1 MMDISSA
8 PHAADAEHRMIYEPA
23 DALGFTAWT
32 DCFDYQNGRLGLSFK
47 EIRRAHD
54 AAFVPPRLE
63 MGEAIGA
70 PVSYCSAECGS
81 ADTVSERVYMA
92 SDDGGEHWYETG
104 RCPLAEGSFLNAGFA
119 DGRLVGLDVGRVNAA
134 RTGWC
139 DYIAVRESTDGGSTW
154 TETARLLEG
163 CAVYLWRLRRL
174 RDGSLL
180 VLASFYGTPWGIGCE
195 RATRNTMLPGE
206 TYLNKIQT
214 FFLHSPDG
222 RSFSGPHYVLPGI
235 GAHEYDAAELS
246 DGRLLFVAGD
256 VQGTPVGRQLVRR
269 SAQGFINGPLLPIG
283 AGAPPE
289 PAKNPQ
295 GGFVPESIVCLPGD
309 VLVGARRGKPFSCS
323 GDLGQTWTVIE
334 GAGTGLY
341 QPCIRLLP
349 DGRAAAFGHCGADSA
364 VGQTRMAIAADLFR
378 LDGAPPAGCELSLE
392 RVLSADGS
400 HYGNAYTARLTCK
413 GSPVAGRQMTFRV
426 VPFWTEDGAV
436 NTLAQEQAPIRLS
449 AMTDADGLTHAAFPA
464 FDAVRD
470 IHFAYT
476 IDAFAEA
483 APGQASCVSASRC
496 ELAMTPYRRC
506 RHPYPAYFAENTLYL
521 SPELEKAF
529 PDCRRRLAEEAG
541 RDVPAVPDAPLR
553 QALLDAGVLRQ
564 TEDGLRWIARVHGA
578 QALEAVLPQPD
589 GDWYI

>member
-1 MMDISSA
+1 
-8 PHAADAEHRMIYEPA
+8 
-23 DALGFTAWT
+23 
-32 DCFDYQNGRLGLSFK
+32 
-47 EIRRAHD
+47 
-54 AAFVPPRLE
+54 
-63 MGEAIGA
+63 
-70 PVSYCSAECGS
+70 
-81 ADTVSERVYMA
+81 MA

-174 RDGSLL
+174 RDLFASRACQLL
-180 VLASFYGTPWGIGCE
+180 RHAMGRRLRTCNAQHHAFPAKRISIRSRP
-195 RATRNTMLPGE
+195 
-206 TYLNKIQT
+206 

-334 GAGTGLY
+334 GAGNGLY

-413 GSPVAGRQMTFRV
+413 GSPVAGRR
-426 VPFWTEDGAV
+426 
-436 NTLAQEQAPIRLS
+436 
-449 AMTDADGLTHAAFPA
+449 
-464 FDAVRD
+464 
-470 IHFAYT
+470 
-476 IDAFAEA
+476 
-483 APGQASCVSASRC
+483 
-496 ELAMTPYRRC
+496 
-506 RHPYPAYFAENTLYL
+506 
-521 SPELEKAF
+521 
-529 PDCRRRLAEEAG
+529 
-541 RDVPAVPDAPLR
+541 
-553 QALLDAGVLRQ
+553 
-564 TEDGLRWIARVHGA
+564 
-578 QALEAVLPQPD
+578 
-589 GDWYI
+589 

>member
-1 MMDISSA
+1 
-8 PHAADAEHRMIYEPA
+8 
-23 DALGFTAWT
+23 
-32 DCFDYQNGRLGLSFK
+32 
-47 EIRRAHD
+47 
-54 AAFVPPRLE
+54 
-63 MGEAIGA
+63 MGETIGA

-81 ADTVSERVYMA
+81 ADTVSERVYLA

-180 VLASFYGTPWGIGCE
+180 VLASFYGTPWGAGCE

-222 RSFSGPHYVLPGI
+222 QSFSGPHYVLPGI

-334 GAGTGLY
+334 ARETDS
-341 QPCIRLLP
+341 IS
-349 DGRAAAFGHCGADSA
+349 RASACCRTDALRPSATAA
-364 VGQTRMAIAADLFR
+364 R
-378 LDGAPPAGCELSLE
+378 
-392 RVLSADGS
+392 
-400 HYGNAYTARLTCK
+400 TARS
-413 GSPVAGRQMTFRV
+413 GRRAWRSPPICSG
-426 VPFWTEDGAV
+426 WTVRLPRGVSCLLNACFLRTGAI
-436 NTLAQEQAPIRLS
+436 TATHIRR
-449 AMTDADGLTHAAFPA
+449 G
-464 FDAVRD
+464 
-470 IHFAYT
+470 
-476 IDAFAEA
+476 
-483 APGQASCVSASRC
+483 
-496 ELAMTPYRRC
+496 
-506 RHPYPAYFAENTLYL
+506 
-521 SPELEKAF
+521 
-529 PDCRRRLAEEAG
+529 
-541 RDVPAVPDAPLR
+541 
-553 QALLDAGVLRQ
+553 
-564 TEDGLRWIARVHGA
+564 
-578 QALEAVLPQPD
+578 
-589 GDWYI
+589 

>member
-1 MMDISSA
+1 M
-8 PHAADAEHRMIYEPA
+8 
-23 DALGFTAWT
+23 
-32 DCFDYQNGRLGLSFK
+32 
-47 EIRRAHD
+47 
-54 AAFVPPRLE
+54 
-63 MGEAIGA
+63 
-70 PVSYCSAECGS
+70 
-81 ADTVSERVYMA
+81 
-92 SDDGGEHWYETG
+92 
-104 RCPLAEGSFLNAGFA
+104 
-119 DGRLVGLDVGRVNAA
+119 
-134 RTGWC
+134 
-139 DYIAVRESTDGGSTW
+139 
-154 TETARLLEG
+154 
-163 CAVYLWRLRRL
+163 
-174 RDGSLL
+174 
-180 VLASFYGTPWGIGCE
+180 
-195 RATRNTMLPGE
+195 
-206 TYLNKIQT
+206 
-214 FFLHSPDG
+214 
-222 RSFSGPHYVLPGI
+222 
-235 GAHEYDAAELS
+235 
-246 DGRLLFVAGD
+246 
-256 VQGTPVGRQLVRR
+256 
-269 SAQGFINGPLLPIG
+269 
-283 AGAPPE
+283 
-289 PAKNPQ
+289 
-295 GGFVPESIVCLPGD
+295 CLPGD

-334 GAGTGLY
+334 GAGNGLY

-413 GSPVAGRQMTFRV
+413 GSPVAGRRVTFRV

-449 AMTDADGLTHAAFPA
+449 VVTDADGLAHAAFPA

-578 QALEAVLPQPD
+578 QALGAVLPQPD

>member
-1 MMDISSA
+1 
-8 PHAADAEHRMIYEPA
+8 
-23 DALGFTAWT
+23 
-32 DCFDYQNGRLGLSFK
+32 
-47 EIRRAHD
+47 
-54 AAFVPPRLE
+54 
-63 MGEAIGA
+63 
-70 PVSYCSAECGS
+70 
-81 ADTVSERVYMA
+81 
-92 SDDGGEHWYETG
+92 
-104 RCPLAEGSFLNAGFA
+104 
-119 DGRLVGLDVGRVNAA
+119 
-134 RTGWC
+134 
-139 DYIAVRESTDGGSTW
+139 
-154 TETARLLEG
+154 
-163 CAVYLWRLRRL
+163 
-174 RDGSLL
+174 
-180 VLASFYGTPWGIGCE
+180 
-195 RATRNTMLPGE
+195 
-206 TYLNKIQT
+206 
-214 FFLHSPDG
+214 
-222 RSFSGPHYVLPGI
+222 
-235 GAHEYDAAELS
+235 
-246 DGRLLFVAGD
+246 
-256 VQGTPVGRQLVRR
+256 
-269 SAQGFINGPLLPIG
+269 
-283 AGAPPE
+283 
-289 PAKNPQ
+289 
-295 GGFVPESIVCLPGD
+295 
-309 VLVGARRGKPFSCS
+309 
-323 GDLGQTWTVIE
+323 
-334 GAGTGLY
+334 
-341 QPCIRLLP
+341 
-349 DGRAAAFGHCGADSA
+349 
-364 VGQTRMAIAADLFR
+364 MAIAADLFR

-400 HYGNAYTARLTCK
+400 HYGNTYTARLTCK

-449 AMTDADGLTHAAFPA
+449 AVTDADGLANAAFPA

>member
-1 MMDISSA
+1 MMDVSSA
-8 PHAADAEHRMIYEPA
+8 PHAADAERRVIYEPA
-23 DALGFTAWT
+23 HAPGFAAWA
-32 DCFDYQNGRLGLSFK
+32 DCFDYQNERLGLSFK
-47 EIRRAHD
+47 EIRQAQNAD
-54 AAFVPPRLE
+54 FLPPRLE

-81 ADTVSERVYMA
+81 AELVSERVYMA
-92 SDDGGEHWYETG
+92 SDDGGAHWYETG
-104 RCPLAEGSFLNAGFA
+104 RCPLSEGSFLNAGFA

-214 FFLHSPDG
+214 FFLHSTDG
-222 RSFSGPHYVLPGI
+222 RSFSGPHYVLPGT

-269 SAQGFINGPLLPIG
+269 TAQGFINGPLLPIG

-334 GAGTGLY
+334 GAGNGLY

-349 DGRAAAFGHCGADSA
+349 DGRVAAFGHCGADSA

-378 LDGAPPAGCELSLE
+378 LDGAPPAGCELRLE

-413 GSPVAGRQMTFRV
+413 ESPVAGRRVTFRV
-426 VPFWTEDGAV
+426 VPFWTEGGAV

-449 AMTDADGLTHAAFPA
+449 AVTDADGLANAAFPA

-483 APGQASCVSASRC
+483 APGQTACVSASRC
-496 ELAMTPYRRC
+496 RSRR
-506 RHPYPAYFAENTLYL
+506 
-521 SPELEKAF
+521 F
-529 PDCRRRLAEEAG
+529 PSTSRPRRR
-541 RDVPAVPDAPLR
+541 
-553 QALLDAGVLRQ
+553 
-564 TEDGLRWIARVHGA
+564 RWRR
-578 QALEAVLPQPD
+578 
-589 GDWYI
+589 

>member
-1 MMDISSA
+1 MMDISSV

-246 DGRLLFVAGD
+246 DGRLLFVAG
-256 VQGTPVGRQLVRR
+256 GSS
-269 SAQGFINGPLLPIG
+269 SA
-283 AGAPPE
+283 
-289 PAKNPQ
+289 
-295 GGFVPESIVCLPGD
+295 
-309 VLVGARRGKPFSCS
+309 ARRRASS
-323 GDLGQTWTVIE
+323 
-334 GAGTGLY
+334 TGRCCPSARALR
-341 QPCIRLLP
+341 QSLRKIR
-349 DGRAAAFGHCGADSA
+349 RAASSRKASCACRAMFSSVRGEA
-364 VGQTRMAIAADLFR
+364 
-378 LDGAPPAGCELSLE
+378 
-392 RVLSADGS
+392 
-400 HYGNAYTARLTCK
+400 
-413 GSPVAGRQMTFRV
+413 SP
-426 VPFWTEDGAV
+426 
-436 NTLAQEQAPIRLS
+436 S
-449 AMTDADGLTHAAFPA
+449 
-464 FDAVRD
+464 
-470 IHFAYT
+470 
-476 IDAFAEA
+476 A
-483 APGQASCVSASRC
+483 APAISA
-496 ELAMTPYRRC
+496 
-506 RHPYPAYFAENTLYL
+506 RH
-521 SPELEKAF
+521 
-529 PDCRRRLAEEAG
+529 G
-541 RDVPAVPDAPLR
+541 R
-553 QALLDAGVLRQ
+553 
-564 TEDGLRWIARVHGA
+564 
-578 QALEAVLPQPD
+578 
-589 GDWYI
+589 

>member
-1 MMDISSA
+1 MMDISLV

-180 VLASFYGTPWGIGCE
+180 VLASFYGTPWGAGCE

-309 VLVGARRGKPFSCS
+309 VLVGARRGKPFRRSRPDMD
-323 GDLGQTWTVIE
+323 GDRGRGKRTLSAVHPPAAGRTRCGLRPLRRGQ
-334 GAGTGLY
+334 
-341 QPCIRLLP
+341 R
-349 DGRAAAFGHCGADSA
+349 GRA
-364 VGQTRMAIAADLFR
+364 
-378 LDGAPPAGCELSLE
+378 
-392 RVLSADGS
+392 
-400 HYGNAYTARLTCK
+400 
-413 GSPVAGRQMTFRV
+413 
-426 VPFWTEDGAV
+426 
-436 NTLAQEQAPIRLS
+436 
-449 AMTDADGLTHAAFPA
+449 DAHGD
-464 FDAVRD
+464 
-470 IHFAYT
+470 
-476 IDAFAEA
+476 
-483 APGQASCVSASRC
+483 
-496 ELAMTPYRRC
+496 RR
-506 RHPYPAYFAENTLYL
+506 
-521 SPELEKAF
+521 
-529 PDCRRRLAEEAG
+529 
-541 RDVPAVPDAPLR
+541 
-553 QALLDAGVLRQ
+553 
-564 TEDGLRWIARVHGA
+564 
-578 QALEAVLPQPD
+578 
-589 GDWYI
+589 

>member
-1 MMDISSA
+1 M
-8 PHAADAEHRMIYEPA
+8 
-23 DALGFTAWT
+23 
-32 DCFDYQNGRLGLSFK
+32 
-47 EIRRAHD
+47 
-54 AAFVPPRLE
+54 
-63 MGEAIGA
+63 
-70 PVSYCSAECGS
+70 
-81 ADTVSERVYMA
+81 
-92 SDDGGEHWYETG
+92 
-104 RCPLAEGSFLNAGFA
+104 
-119 DGRLVGLDVGRVNAA
+119 
-134 RTGWC
+134 
-139 DYIAVRESTDGGSTW
+139 
-154 TETARLLEG
+154 
-163 CAVYLWRLRRL
+163 
-174 RDGSLL
+174 
-180 VLASFYGTPWGIGCE
+180 
-195 RATRNTMLPGE
+195 
-206 TYLNKIQT
+206 
-214 FFLHSPDG
+214 
-222 RSFSGPHYVLPGI
+222 
-235 GAHEYDAAELS
+235 
-246 DGRLLFVAGD
+246 
-256 VQGTPVGRQLVRR
+256 
-269 SAQGFINGPLLPIG
+269 
-283 AGAPPE
+283 
-289 PAKNPQ
+289 
-295 GGFVPESIVCLPGD
+295 
-309 VLVGARRGKPFSCS
+309 
-323 GDLGQTWTVIE
+323 IE
-334 GAGTGLY
+334 GAGNGLY

-413 GSPVAGRQMTFRV
+413 GSPVAGRRVTFRV

-449 AMTDADGLTHAAFPA
+449 VVTDADGLAHAAFPA

>member
-1 MMDISSA
+1 M
-8 PHAADAEHRMIYEPA
+8 
-23 DALGFTAWT
+23 
-32 DCFDYQNGRLGLSFK
+32 
-47 EIRRAHD
+47 
-54 AAFVPPRLE
+54 
-63 MGEAIGA
+63 
-70 PVSYCSAECGS
+70 
-81 ADTVSERVYMA
+81 
-92 SDDGGEHWYETG
+92 
-104 RCPLAEGSFLNAGFA
+104 
-119 DGRLVGLDVGRVNAA
+119 
-134 RTGWC
+134 
-139 DYIAVRESTDGGSTW
+139 
-154 TETARLLEG
+154 
-163 CAVYLWRLRRL
+163 
-174 RDGSLL
+174 
-180 VLASFYGTPWGIGCE
+180 
-195 RATRNTMLPGE
+195 
-206 TYLNKIQT
+206 
-214 FFLHSPDG
+214 
-222 RSFSGPHYVLPGI
+222 
-235 GAHEYDAAELS
+235 
-246 DGRLLFVAGD
+246 AGD

-283 AGAPPE
+283 AGAPPG

-334 GAGTGLY
+334 GAGNGLY

-413 GSPVAGRQMTFRV
+413 GSPVAGRRVTFRV

-436 NTLAQEQAPIRLS
+436 NTLAQEQAPIRFS

-506 RHPYPAYFAENTLYL
+506 RHPYPAYFAENTLPPQACGGSGTGCSRSSGRAASAGTFGCGRIAADGGRPPVDRARTRRAGARGGAPTAGWRLVYL
-521 SPELEKAF
+521 KF
-529 PDCRRRLAEEAG
+529 RVCAE
-541 RDVPAVPDAPLR
+541 RKL
-553 QALLDAGVLRQ
+553 
-564 TEDGLRWIARVHGA
+564 
-578 QALEAVLPQPD
+578 
-589 GDWYI
+589 

>member
-154 TETARLLEG
+154 TETAHLLEG

-180 VLASFYGTPWGIGCE
+180 VLASFYGTPWGAGCE

-289 PAKNPQ
+289 PAKASCACRAM
-295 GGFVPESIVCLPGD
+295 FSSV
-309 VLVGARRGKPFSCS
+309 RG
-323 GDLGQTWTVIE
+323 E
-334 GAGTGLY
+334 A
-341 QPCIRLLP
+341 
-349 DGRAAAFGHCGADSA
+349 
-364 VGQTRMAIAADLFR
+364 
-378 LDGAPPAGCELSLE
+378 
-392 RVLSADGS
+392 
-400 HYGNAYTARLTCK
+400 
-413 GSPVAGRQMTFRV
+413 SP
-426 VPFWTEDGAV
+426 
-436 NTLAQEQAPIRLS
+436 S
-449 AMTDADGLTHAAFPA
+449 
-464 FDAVRD
+464 
-470 IHFAYT
+470 
-476 IDAFAEA
+476 A
-483 APGQASCVSASRC
+483 APAISA
-496 ELAMTPYRRC
+496 
-506 RHPYPAYFAENTLYL
+506 RH
-521 SPELEKAF
+521 
-529 PDCRRRLAEEAG
+529 G
-541 RDVPAVPDAPLR
+541 R
-553 QALLDAGVLRQ
+553 
-564 TEDGLRWIARVHGA
+564 
-578 QALEAVLPQPD
+578 
-589 GDWYI
+589 

>member
-1 MMDISSA
+1 MMDISSV

-295 GGFVPESIVCLPGD
+295 GGFVPESIVCMPGD

-334 GAGTGLY
+334 GAGNGLY

-400 HYGNAYTARLTCK
+400 HYGNAYTAQLTCK
-413 GSPVAGRQMTFRV
+413 GSPVAGRQ
-426 VPFWTEDGAV
+426 
-436 NTLAQEQAPIRLS
+436 
-449 AMTDADGLTHAAFPA
+449 
-464 FDAVRD
+464 
-470 IHFAYT
+470 
-476 IDAFAEA
+476 
-483 APGQASCVSASRC
+483 
-496 ELAMTPYRRC
+496 
-506 RHPYPAYFAENTLYL
+506 
-521 SPELEKAF
+521 
-529 PDCRRRLAEEAG
+529 
-541 RDVPAVPDAPLR
+541 
-553 QALLDAGVLRQ
+553 
-564 TEDGLRWIARVHGA
+564 
-578 QALEAVLPQPD
+578 
-589 GDWYI
+589 

>member
-92 SDDGGEHWYETG
+92 SDDGGAHWYETG
-104 RCPLAEGSFLNAGFA
+104 RCPLSEGSFLNAGFA

-214 FFLHSPDG
+214 FFLHSTDG

-246 DGRLLFVAGD
+246 DGDRK
-256 VQGTPVGRQLVRR
+256 
-269 SAQGFINGPLLPIG
+269 S
-283 AGAPPE
+283 
-289 PAKNPQ
+289 
-295 GGFVPESIVCLPGD
+295 
-309 VLVGARRGKPFSCS
+309 
-323 GDLGQTWTVIE
+323 
-334 GAGTGLY
+334 
-341 QPCIRLLP
+341 
-349 DGRAAAFGHCGADSA
+349 
-364 VGQTRMAIAADLFR
+364 
-378 LDGAPPAGCELSLE
+378 
-392 RVLSADGS
+392 
-400 HYGNAYTARLTCK
+400 
-413 GSPVAGRQMTFRV
+413 V
-426 VPFWTEDGAV
+426 V
-436 NTLAQEQAPIRLS
+436 
-449 AMTDADGLTHAAFPA
+449 
-464 FDAVRD
+464 
-470 IHFAYT
+470 
-476 IDAFAEA
+476 
-483 APGQASCVSASRC
+483 
-496 ELAMTPYRRC
+496 
-506 RHPYPAYFAENTLYL
+506 
-521 SPELEKAF
+521 
-529 PDCRRRLAEEAG
+529 
-541 RDVPAVPDAPLR
+541 
-553 QALLDAGVLRQ
+553 
-564 TEDGLRWIARVHGA
+564 
-578 QALEAVLPQPD
+578 
-589 GDWYI
+589 